1 VKQISELNQS
11 NDTLT
16 EEIEANCK
24 RIKELENEIA
34 EYHSKLDARD
44 LCINEEVRSKES
56 ILRQLELAQKALRI
70 REDEYSQLQRA
81 ISDKTI
87 ELNFI
92 QANTAKMKSTNDALS
107 RELADLRSKLEASD
121 EQHANEETQMK
132 KLQAEAEHWRAKESQ
147 NMGELEKI
155 RKELREVSKSNQ
167 DLKRGEY
174 KAKQNLEKLSS
185 QRTRLLTE
193 LRDMENKYYRE
204 KTMKEELSRERE
216 GLAHERDSLMNAKN
230 HYETQLQALGE
241 EKRSKDAAYD
251 TLSTDFKKLRK
262 ALADVDAER
271 VILESKIVGLQRE
284 NENLKSKLVMTEQ
297 QTAARN
303 AAAVNWQRQLKSAEL
318 DSKAQLRE
326 IDRLRKE
333 KLEYSKVA
341 AENMESCDDLKQKV
355 KLLDHR
361 IQLLSEN
368 IARQEDDLNVAQKT
382 IFNTKAML
390 EKKTE
395 ESLALRKT
403 ESELR
408 KSFSKA
414 LSTQKQLEQE
424 MTKMGIQSKH
434 HTKLLDLVQRER
446 DTLMGHLTQRNDQLL
461 TLMQERQVQE
471 KVLVRSEKD
480 YAEKMMEIQSLKR
493 YRIESSTI
501 VINSNHR

>member
-1 VKQISELNQS
+1 
-11 NDTLT
+11 
-16 EEIEANCK
+16 
-24 RIKELENEIA
+24 
-34 EYHSKLDARD
+34 
-44 LCINEEVRSKES
+44 
-56 ILRQLELAQKALRI
+56 
-70 REDEYSQLQRA
+70 
-81 ISDKTI
+81 
-87 ELNFI
+87 
-92 QANTAKMKSTNDALS
+92 
-107 RELADLRSKLEASD
+107 
-121 EQHANEETQMK
+121 
-132 KLQAEAEHWRAKESQ
+132 
-147 NMGELEKI
+147 
-155 RKELREVSKSNQ
+155 
-167 DLKRGEY
+167 
-174 KAKQNLEKLSS
+174 
-185 QRTRLLTE
+185 
-193 LRDMENKYYRE
+193 
-204 KTMKEELSRERE
+204 
-216 GLAHERDSLMNAKN
+216 
-230 HYETQLQALGE
+230 
-241 EKRSKDAAYD
+241 
-251 TLSTDFKKLRK
+251 
-262 ALADVDAER
+262 
-271 VILESKIVGLQRE
+271 
-284 NENLKSKLVMTEQ
+284 
-297 QTAARN
+297 
-303 AAAVNWQRQLKSAEL
+303 
-318 DSKAQLRE
+318 
-326 IDRLRKE
+326 
-333 KLEYSKVA
+333 VA